1 MPTFEELLKLCDGV
15 DIMLNI
21 ELKAPR
27 DPEIRKLYNIPM
39 CCQIV
44 HDQVIA
50 YKASGKV
57 MFSSF

>member
-15 DIMLNI
+15 DMMLNI

-27 DPEIRKLYNIPM
+27 DPEIKKLYNIQM

-44 HDQVIA
+44 HD
-50 YKASGKV
+50 
-57 MFSSF
+57 